1 MLIRNSHQAEA
12 VWDRTVRRPVTI
24 YKAAIAQ
31 PFGSYGFP
39 IKYGGQSLYRP
50 APYLYISQTHVPEGT
65 LAIGSQHSNSKQGD
79 NSLPPDWFGAMPN
92 PLGIT
97 NRSDCY
103 PPLGSCPG
111 WEVEE
116 RNARAAL
123 AILPSF
129 RLYGAA
135 LPTQPMLKIMRKQH
149 RPAPWRPISASA
161 IWMVASRPKQTIG

>member
-65 LAIGSQHSNSKQGD
+65 LAIGSQHSNSKKGD

-103 PPLGSCPG
+103 PPPWFVPGMGGRGAQCSSRIGYPPIIPALRRCPTY
-111 WEVEE
+111 
-116 RNARAAL
+116 ATDA
-123 AILPSF
+123 
-129 RLYGAA
+129 
-135 LPTQPMLKIMRKQH
+135 
-149 RPAPWRPISASA
+149 
-161 IWMVASRPKQTIG
+161 